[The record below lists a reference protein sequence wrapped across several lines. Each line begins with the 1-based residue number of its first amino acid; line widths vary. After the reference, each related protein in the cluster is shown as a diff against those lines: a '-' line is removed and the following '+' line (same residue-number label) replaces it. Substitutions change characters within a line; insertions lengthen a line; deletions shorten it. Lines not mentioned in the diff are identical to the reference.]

1 MCQIYDHHAPK
12 LCFHGAVGFH
22 LLRSASCALILQ
34 ANEPLGVY
42 ILVSATRQIAGHIYI
57 VKRENERGRQRE
69 TPQYVV
75 GDRNSLFN
83 VFHHLVPLFLLTF
96 PLSIFMVDRGG
107 KPKWFNIL
115 SYG

>member
-1 MCQIYDHHAPK
+1 MTITHPNFA
-12 LCFHGAVGFH
+12 FME
-22 LLRSASCALILQ
+22 LLASISYVVLRVHALILQ

-107 KPKWFNIL
+107 KPKWFYIL